1 MLACLDTG
9 SGEIHVDEAVRIKA
23 HGCIDR
29 MLSFVAQN
37 PSAIAKPAQGFVRH
51 IGAA

>member
-1 MLACLDTG
+1 
-9 SGEIHVDEAVRIKA
+9 
-23 HGCIDR
+23 

-37 PSAIAKPAQGFVRH
+37 PAATAKPAQGFVPN